1 MKISVPKDMSK
12 EARRYFKE
20 FAPLLN
26 NAGKLNP
33 LNFPILV
40 SYCENLA
47 NLSKTY
53 KAINEINES
62 LLQEN
67 ITYMSGGKE
76 VRSFKESA
84 LSKLARDLS
93 MLTMRQLKE
102 LKGHD
107 VAGEKDQDEMEKM
120 LT

>member
-1 MKISVPKDMSK
+1 MSK
-12 EARRYFKE
+12 EARKYFKQ

-53 KAINEINES
+53 KAINEINQS

-67 ITYMSGGKE
+67 VTYMSGGTE
-76 VRSFKESA
+76 VKSFKESA
-84 LSKLARDLS
+84 LSQLARNLS

-107 VAGEKDQDEMEKM
+107 VSGEKDADSMEKM
-120 LT
+120 ID

>member
-1 MKISVPKDMSK
+1 
-12 EARRYFKE
+12 
-20 FAPLLN
+20 
-26 NAGKLNP
+26 
-33 LNFPILV
+33 
-40 SYCENLA
+40 
-47 NLSKTY
+47 
-53 KAINEINES
+53 
-62 LLQEN
+62 
-67 ITYMSGGKE
+67 MSGGQE